1 MKLGILEDNIT
12 LARLLTLAFTT
23 AEHQVSTHTNAS
35 TFLADVIGEEGVSS
49 NFDALIIDL
58 ILPGQLSGTEV
69 VQQVRKTYPELP
81 IIIISAAGDKEIDQ
95 AARELRMVTII
106 RKPFRIQSL
115 LATIEMLRC
124 Q

>member
-1 MKLGILEDNIT
+1 
-12 LARLLTLAFTT
+12 
-23 AEHQVSTHTNAS
+23 VSTHTSAS
-35 TFLADVIGEEGVSS
+35 AFLADVIGEETVSS

-69 VQQVRKTYPELP
+69 VQQVRKVHPELP

-95 AARELRMVTII
+95 AARELRSVTII